1 MIAAR
6 ASVAVVEWLAQT
18 AAEVSRVPAKPA
30 SATEAEVVASMMA
43 AAAAAA
49 QPRAPAP
56 VPALAPAPV
65 VDPVGCTVEQLD
77 LVRTT
82 C

>member
-49 QPRAPAP
+49 QPRVPARAPAPAP
-56 VPALAPAPV
+56 VA
-65 VDPVGCTVEQLD
+65 DPVGCTVEQLD